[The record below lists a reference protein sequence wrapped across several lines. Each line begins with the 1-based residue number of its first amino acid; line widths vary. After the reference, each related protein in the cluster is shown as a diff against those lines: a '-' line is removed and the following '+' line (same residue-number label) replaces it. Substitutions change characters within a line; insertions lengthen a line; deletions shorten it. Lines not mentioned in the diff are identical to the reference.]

1 MPNPRPVGK
10 GKRPGNPMTRPI
22 AKKPARK
29 PSISPAKAKPKDAVR
44 RPLDRAKPTNAV
56 RRPLLRDKSGPA
68 RPASSK
74 ARKRGR

>member
-22 AKKPARK
+22 AKKPA
-29 PSISPAKAKPKDAVR
+29 KAKPKEAVR

>member
-1 MPNPRPVGK
+1 MPNPRPVG
-10 GKRPGNPMTRPI
+10 GRRPGKATTRPV

-29 PSISPAKAKPKDAVR
+29 PKEAVR
-44 RPLDRAKPTNAV
+44 RPLDRAKPTNAE